1 MAAALGP
8 MIVLVNRTPDHI
20 PADVILAEHEKGID
34 SASMKGP
41 EPTTV
46 GKDASGKV

>member
-20 PADVILAEHEKGID
+20 PADVIAAEHEKGID
-34 SASMKGP
+34 SASLKGP
-41 EPTTV
+41 AP
-46 GKDASGKV
+46 ASFPNDTKV